1 LASIAFGQ
9 KISGIFRQ
17 KAGFLGRT
25 SGKPDTPQTVTRRA
39 DERRRDRISVANDPA
54 ISAGHRS
61 GASMTTDPQSVLSY
75 SEATVLLAR
84 HSWEDVSM
92 RTKETGTDPQP
103 TQRERLIYACAR
115 NLSREVRAFAHRQP
129 GVLSTTSGPVVVAA
143 VFCLVF
149 LVMGTAF
156 SFSTFASQLG
166 HELNAGSG
174 SISFIFGCAM
184 ALLYGGGL
192 FSGALA
198 DRIGTHRVAG
208 AGALLA
214 GVSLAAAGAVGK
226 VWQADVA
233 LGLGFGLGLAVCYT
247 PAVAAVQLWFDRNR
261 GVASGIALSGT
272 GLGTLLMPLLARW
285 LIDSQGWRVAL
296 AVMGLVVAGFGFMA
310 SNWIRRPPGLPTTPS
325 SRRSRGLLRKLAREP
340 RFRQLYV
347 AGFLSSLVLLVPVV
361 HMIPHA
367 VRAGV
372 APRDA
377 AWLISILGFGSL
389 AGRLVLGH
397 AADRLGRQRT
407 LGVLHVALGMLFLVW
422 TIKVAFVTLALFAF
436 AYGVCY
442 GATIALRPAVIAD
455 HFAGPNLAAVTGL
468 HYTSSVLGP
477 LVGPMAF
484 GYSVDF
490 WNSDLI
496 ASCVAAVCLVA
507 AGYFFA
513 AKPPRIPLR
522 RMSSCRPR
530 SSRTKM
536 PGLTSF
542 SNGRP
547 LAMPNA

>member
-1 LASIAFGQ
+1 M
-9 KISGIFRQ
+9 
-17 KAGFLGRT
+17 
-25 SGKPDTPQTVTRRA
+25 GKTETGNEPVRGKV
-39 DERRRDRISVANDPA
+39 S
-54 ISAGHRS
+54 
-61 GASMTTDPQSVLSY
+61 TDVCSQSLSRG
-75 SEATVLLAR
+75 LLAGAYR
-84 HSWEDVSM
+84 
-92 RTKETGTDPQP
+92 
-103 TQRERLIYACAR
+103 
-115 NLSREVRAFAHRQP
+115 P
-129 GVLSTTSGPVVVAA
+129 GVVSTTSGPVVVAA

-156 SFSTFASQLG
+156 SFSTFASELG
-166 HELNAGSG
+166 RELNAGSG

-214 GVSLAAAGAVGK
+214 GGSLIAGCAVST
-226 VWQADVA
+226 VWQADLA

-247 PAVAAVQLWFDRNR
+247 PAVAAVQPWFDRNR

-272 GLGTLLMPLLARW
+272 GLGTLLMPLLAKW
-285 LIDSQGWRVAL
+285 LISSEGWRPAF
-296 AVMGLVVAGFGFMA
+296 AVMGFLVAGFGFMA
-310 SNWIRRPPGLPTTPS
+310 SNWIRRPAGAPPTS
-325 SRRSRGLLRKLAREP
+325 SLALSRRAVRELTREP
-340 RFRQLYV
+340 GFRRLYM

-361 HMIPHA
+361 QMIPHA

-372 APRDA
+372 APGEA

-397 AADRLGRQRT
+397 AADRFGRQGT
-407 LGVLHVALGMLFLVW
+407 LGALHIALGVLFLIW
-422 TIKVAFVTLALFAF
+422 TIKVRLVTLAFFAF

-455 HFAGPNLAAVTGL
+455 HFPGPNLAAVTGL

-477 LVGPMAF
+477 LLGPTAF

-490 WNSDLI
+490 WNSDLV
-496 ASCVAAVCLVA
+496 ASYVAAACLVA

-513 AKPPRIPLR
+513 GRPPRIPLR
-522 RMSSCRPR
+522 RAMYWLRP
-530 SSRTKM
+530 SHTNMQSFI
-536 PGLTSF
+536 GF
-542 SNGRP
+542 SNSRP
-547 LAMPNA
+547 SALPAT

>member
-1 LASIAFGQ
+1 MKKKEGNDSQFNGRKASVLLYAQ
-9 KISGIFRQ
+9 HPS
-17 KAGFLGRT
+17 
-25 SGKPDTPQTVTRRA
+25 PEVRA
-39 DERRRDRISVANDPA
+39 TTHRRRDA
-54 ISAGHRS
+54 
-61 GASMTTDPQSVLSY
+61 
-75 SEATVLLAR
+75 
-84 HSWEDVSM
+84 
-92 RTKETGTDPQP
+92 
-103 TQRERLIYACAR
+103 
-115 NLSREVRAFAHRQP
+115 
-129 GVLSTTSGPVVVAA
+129 LSTTSGPIVVAA

-149 LVMGTAF
+149 LVMGSAF
-156 SFSTFASQLG
+156 SFSTFASELG
-166 HELNAGSG
+166 RDLKAGSG

-198 DRIGTHRVAG
+198 DRIGTHRTAG
-208 AGALLA
+208 AGALLC
-214 GVSLAAAGAVGK
+214 GGSLVAAGAVGT
-226 VWQADVA
+226 VWEADVT
-233 LGLGFGLGLAVCYT
+233 LGAGFGLGLAICYT
-247 PAVAAVQLWFDRNR
+247 PAVAAVQPWFDRNR
-261 GVASGIALSGT
+261 GIASGIALSGT

-285 LIDSQGWRVAL
+285 LIEDEGWRVAL
-296 AVMGLVVAGFGFMA
+296 FVIGLAVASFGFLA
-310 SNWIRRPPGLPTTPS
+310 SNWIRRPPGLPPTFLSQRS
-325 SRRSRGLLRKLAREP
+325 SNSLRNLVRDT

-367 VRAGV
+367 VRSGV
-372 APRDA
+372 TLRDA

-407 LGVLHVALGMLFLVW
+407 LGVLHVALGTLFITW
-422 TIKVAFVTLALFAF
+422 TIKVGFITLALFAL

-455 HFAGPNLAAVTGL
+455 HFPGPNLATVTGL

-477 LVGPMAF
+477 LVGPAAF

-496 ASCVAAVCLVA
+496 ASCVAAACLVA
-507 AGYFFA
+507 AGYFFG

-522 RMSSCRPR
+522 RASISWPR
-530 SSRTKM
+530 SARSKM
-536 PGLTSF
+536 PDLTSF

-547 LAMPNA
+547 FAMPAA

>member
-1 LASIAFGQ
+1 
-9 KISGIFRQ
+9 
-17 KAGFLGRT
+17 
-25 SGKPDTPQTVTRRA
+25 
-39 DERRRDRISVANDPA
+39 
-54 ISAGHRS
+54 
-61 GASMTTDPQSVLSY
+61 
-75 SEATVLLAR
+75 
-84 HSWEDVSM
+84 M
-92 RTKETGTDPQP
+92 RTNETRTDAAPG
-103 TQRERLIYACAR
+103 RGKAAIYAYTQNA
-115 NLSREVRAFAHRQP
+115 SPEVWAAACRGG

-149 LVMGTAF
+149 LVMGAAF
-156 SFSTFASQLG
+156 SFSTFASELG
-166 HELNAGSG
+166 RELEAGSG

-214 GVSLAAAGAVGK
+214 GGSLIAAGAVST
-226 VWQADVA
+226 VWQADLA

-247 PAVAAVQLWFDRNR
+247 PAVAAVQPWFDRNR

-272 GLGTLLMPLLARW
+272 GLGTLLMPLLAKW
-285 LIDSQGWRVAL
+285 LIGSEGWRSAL
-296 AVMGLVVAGFGFMA
+296 AVIGLLVATFGFLA
-310 SNWIRRPPGLPTTPS
+310 SNWIRHPPGAPTTS
-325 SRRSRGLLRKLAREP
+325 SLSLSRSSLQGLTREP
-340 RFRQLYV
+340 SFRRLYV

-372 APRDA
+372 APREA

-397 AADRLGRQRT
+397 AADRLGRQGT
-407 LGVLHVALGMLFLVW
+407 LGALHIALGLLFLIW
-422 TIKVAFVTLALFAF
+422 TIKVGFVTVAFFAF

-455 HFAGPNLAAVTGL
+455 HFAGPNLAAITGL

-477 LVGPMAF
+477 LVGPAAF

-496 ASCVAAVCLVA
+496 ASYVAAACLVA

-513 AKPPRIPLR
+513 AKPPSIRLR
-522 RMSSCRPR
+522 RANIFQLRPSHTNILR
-530 SSRTKM
+530 FT
-536 PGLTSF
+536 GL
-542 SNGRP
+542 SNGQP
-547 LAMPNA
+547 LAMPAA